1 MYGQCTVVDNGLFTY
16 IAEAIAPAFSE
27 LHYWSPWANAFP
39 DDKSMLPGVGLKGI
53 KRANW
58 WLPLVDDADLIVFPD
73 CYYGP
78 DQVWLEKSLGKRV
91 WGSRMAEEMELY
103 REHAKVALQEDG
115 VPIGKWALCH
125 GMDELRKYLQSHGN
139 VVVKF
144 SFTRGD
150 KESFKVEDYYLSEPE
165 LDDLEH
171 RLGPRKNERNF
182 IVEDCIDPA
191 IEIAYDGYTID
202 GEFPEASMW
211 GIEVKGSCY
220 ACKVSDYKDIPSH
233 ITDNNA
239 KVAYHLK
246 DWRARSWFGM
256 ETRVD
261 KKGTPWVIDPLVRM
275 GNPPAGLVSCMY
287 TNLADIFYHGAAGEM
302 VQPEFEDEFG
312 VQLQIYSSW
321 SEEHWQPVYFPPKV
335 AKYVKLQYHCKV
347 DGVDYVL
354 PTADKNPAV
363 GSVVATGSSLDE
375 AIKKCE
381 EYADQIKGPGLK
393 IDCKVLDSVKS
404 EFGKLREYGITVK
417 KDDKK

>member
-233 ITDNNA
+233 ITGNNA

-417 KDDKK
+417 